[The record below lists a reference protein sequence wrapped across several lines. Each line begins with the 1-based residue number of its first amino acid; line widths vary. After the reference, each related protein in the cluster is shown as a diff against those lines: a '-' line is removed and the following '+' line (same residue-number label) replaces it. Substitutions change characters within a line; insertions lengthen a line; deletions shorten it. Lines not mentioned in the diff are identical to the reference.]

1 MPAPVIG
8 FDLDMTLVDSADA
21 IVHCVD
27 HACRRQGVTMDEARV
42 RAGIGLPLDVVF
54 AELLP
59 DVPYAVALEDYRSR
73 YLTHGL
79 VMHDVLPSAREV
91 LETVTGDG
99 WRVVVVSAKK
109 DTHVRKVLEQV
120 DLDGFVDLVIGE
132 RFGDEKGASRLEQRA
147 EVYVGDHPGDVLG
160 ARVAGAAAVAVATG
174 PSSAETLREAGADVV
189 LDDLRQFLP
198 WWRDFLAA
206 RNPARS

>member
-1 MPAPVIG
+1 
-8 FDLDMTLVDSADA
+8 
-21 IVHCVD
+21 
-27 HACRRQGVTMDEARV
+27 
-42 RAGIGLPLDVVF
+42 
-54 AELLP
+54 
-59 DVPYAVALEDYRSR
+59 
-73 YLTHGL
+73 
-79 VMHDVLPSAREV
+79 MHDVLPSAREV

-120 DLDGFVDLVIGE
+120 DLDGFVELVSGE
-132 RFGDEKGASRLEQRA
+132 RFGDEKGASLLELRA

-189 LDDLRQFLP
+189 CLQVLGADPLSIP
-198 WWRDFLAA
+198 EAEWRLLAGEV
-206 RNPARS
+206 R

>member
-1 MPAPVIG
+1 MPVIG

-27 HACRRQGVTMDEARV
+27 HACRQQGVTMDEDRV
-42 RAGIGLPLDVVF
+42 RQSIGLPLEIVF

-59 DVPYAVALEDYRSR
+59 DVPYAVALEDYRAR
-73 YLTHGL
+73 YLSHGL
-79 VMHDVLPSAREV
+79 AMHEVLPAAREV
-91 LETVTGDG
+91 LEAVTSDG

-109 DTHVRKVLEQV
+109 DTHVLKVLERME
-120 DLDGFVDLVIGE
+120 LDSFVDLVIGE
-132 RFGDEKGASRLEQRA
+132 RFGDEKGASLLEQGA

-174 PSSAETLREAGADVV
+174 PSSAESLREAGADVV
-189 LDDLRQFLP
+189 LDDLTAFLP
-198 WWRDFLAA
+198 WWHEFLSA
-206 RNPARS
+206 RNPSRP